1 MVLESLI
8 EPLILNSAKKYI
20 ANLDISA
27 LRLSI
32 FGGDVV
38 LQNLELKL
46 EVLRQEFAAGLPI
59 HFRRGFVREAE
70 RREKRKR
77 FLFAPVADAR
87 AGDDARERRDGVG
100 RVVPG
105 PVAAL
110 VAGQAPPRRGLPG
123 RVSDV
128 ALVPQERERVEGRQ
142 RVVEAQSH
150 GAEEPRGDGGALG
163 HEAGA
168 NLSPVPVR
176 DASTAALTSR
186 RRPCPTA
193 PHRSSL

>member
-59 HFRRGFVREAE
+59 HFRRGFVRELRIRIPWLRLASE
-70 RREKRKR
+70 PIQIVVDAVELADLARRE
-77 FLFAPVADAR
+77 
-87 AGDDARERRDGVG
+87 
-100 RVVPG
+100 
-105 PVAAL
+105 
-110 VAGQAPPRRGLPG
+110 
-123 RVSDV
+123 
-128 ALVPQERERVEGRQ
+128 ERVLLE
-142 RVVEAQSH
+142 
-150 GAEEPRGDGGALG
+150 GGAHG
-163 HEAGA
+163 H
-168 NLSPVPVR
+168 
-176 DASTAALTSR
+176 
-186 RRPCPTA
+186 RP
-193 PHRSSL
+193 